1 MENNFKD
8 FVNNNTC
15 DINENLKQDA
25 QSIINKYSNMS
36 KNELTKALMQEVNK
50 QKAQGTFDKVKLQN
64 MLDLVKNMIPSES
77 YNQVQKML
85 QEL

>member
-64 MLDLVKNMIPSES
+64 MLDLVKNIIPSES